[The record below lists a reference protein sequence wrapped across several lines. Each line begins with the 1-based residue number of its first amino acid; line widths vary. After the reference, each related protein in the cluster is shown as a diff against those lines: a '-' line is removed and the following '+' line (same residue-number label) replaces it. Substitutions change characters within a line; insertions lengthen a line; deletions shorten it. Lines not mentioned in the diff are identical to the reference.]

1 MKNWQKFYNQFQKKP
16 DLVICWFFVLVV
28 IPVTSYFGRRLQ
40 HFLEDSIGS
49 VGIGWVLGLATG
61 GLLVVAGVF
70 LVRKAGWFGFLNL
83 LWLLLLAAG
92 LMFYLRS
99 HPERWYHI
107 PLFGSLGFLSVSLFS
122 VRTGTEIALAW
133 AFFDEFFQHY
143 LSNRVGDFEDVLINA
158 ICGSAGIIL
167 YLILR
172 KRNLANSG
180 K

>member
-1 MKNWQKFYNQFQKKP
+1 
-16 DLVICWFFVLVV
+16 
-28 IPVTSYFGRRLQ
+28 
-40 HFLEDSIGS
+40 
-49 VGIGWVLGLATG
+49 
-61 GLLVVAGVF
+61 LVVAGVF